1 MKISKSEL
9 KRLIKEELELFE
21 AEHEEPPQA
30 AAPKL
35 KGDVEVLLKRLNSL
49 SGLDKILASINT
61 MDEFAQVLMQFIK
74 MASAANISDADVK
87 LATRKVAQQ
96 VLQSK

>member
-1 MKISKSEL
+1 MKISKSVL

-21 AEHEEPPQA
+21 AEHEEPHH

-35 KGDVEVLLKRLNSL
+35 KGDVEVLLKRMNSL

-61 MDEFAQVLMQFIK
+61 VDEFAQVLMQFVK
-74 MASAANISDADVK
+74 MASAANISDEDVK

-96 VLQSK
+96 VLQS

>member
-9 KRLIKEELELFE
+9 KRLIKEELDLFE

-30 AAPKL
+30 EEPKL
-35 KGDVEVLLKRLNSL
+35 KGDVNTLLTRLNSL
-49 SGLDKILASINT
+49 SGLDRILASINT
-61 MDEFAQVLMQFIK
+61 VDEFAQVLMQFIK
-74 MASAANISDADVK
+74 MASAANISNTDVK
-87 LATRKVAQQ
+87 VATRKVAQQ